1 MKLFQSNIQTSVLVL
16 LVILLG
22 IVCVTLFF
30 TNKEVRHLK
39 TSVVKNQHDIEALQ
53 NLLSDVGM
61 KATGSMNEVPS
72 VSFQEPPLM
81 NTDSLHPN
89 NIVPHNNPPNSPLS
103 SIDEV
108 PENTDTP
115 TEEVVPAVLEEVG
128 SKVSE
133 EVGSKVSEEVVPKND
148 VEEVKSDSDSEG
160 DSDSDSDS
168 ESDSE
173 DETENETENKK

>member
-133 EVGSKVSEEVVPKND
+133 EVVPKND